1 MPNFGYIKFAATNG
15 ILITAVTLYFMKGIL
30 TTIIHSMFKFVLN
43 PTIWSR
49 VVADLSP
56 TSSMESRPSTSQLRR
71 IQDGDL
77 RDANLSKALD
87 IVDVQLKL
95 LLTQKSTHT
104 TSVSQPS
111 AVEEILSIAETPEQS
126 STKDNSDNSSD
137 RVSGIETAYDEHDV
151 SGSSEGV
158 IDEITENNVNIFVV
172 DRSSTD
178 SNPLTRSSSQSSSVF
193 VVDRSRSEYISLPP
207 LIGNSID
214 EPSDK
219 SSSSDSSKLDSDIEF
234 VPNFSTSTTLAGPNL
249 NSS

>member
-1 MPNFGYIKFAATNG
+1 
-15 ILITAVTLYFMKGIL
+15 MKGIL

-56 TSSMESRPSTSQLRR
+56 PSSMESRPSTSQLRQ

-87 IVDVQLKL
+87 IVDAQLKL
-95 LLTQKSTHT
+95 LLTQKST

-111 AVEEILSIAETPEQS
+111 AVEILSIAETAEPN
-126 STKDNSDNSSD
+126 STKDNSHNSSD
-137 RVSGIETAYDEHDV
+137 RVPAYDEHDI

-158 IDEITENNVNIFVV
+158 IDEITENNVKIFVV
-172 DRSSTD
+172 DRSSAD

-193 VVDRSRSEYISLPP
+193 VVDRSRSEYISFPP
-207 LIGNSID
+207 LIGNPTD

-234 VPNFSTSTTLAGPNL
+234 VPNFSTSTTLAG
-249 NSS
+249 S